1 MHNSKLRSWSIAI
14 LVIITITTAAVSVYT
29 VSRLKELTTRLHD
42 AEQDVTR
49 LEAAITDK
57 NYDDLLQRRGRLVKA
72 SAYSPRACET
82 NGDPWE
88 TATQTRATDG
98 RTIAVSRDL
107 AKKHNLLR
115 KRVYI
120 PGLGER
126 VVEDVMH
133 KRYRNSIDVFFES
146 TREAKEF
153 GRQNMVII
161 PLE

>member
-1 MHNSKLRSWSIAI
+1 MHREKLRTWGLTI
-14 LVIITITTAAVSVYT
+14 LVIITITAAAVSVYT
-29 VSRLKELTTRLHD
+29 VSRLSSLTARLHD
-42 AEQDVTR
+42 NEQDIAR
-49 LEAAITDK
+49 LEAALTDK
-57 NYDDLLQRRGRLVKA
+57 NNEDLLQRGMHVVKA

-88 TATQTRATDG
+88 TATQTRAKGG

-107 AKKHNLLR
+107 AKKLQG

-133 KRYRNSIDVFFES
+133 ARYKNSIDVFFEKTS
-146 TREAKEF
+146 DAVEF
-153 GRQNMVII
+153 GRQHLVII